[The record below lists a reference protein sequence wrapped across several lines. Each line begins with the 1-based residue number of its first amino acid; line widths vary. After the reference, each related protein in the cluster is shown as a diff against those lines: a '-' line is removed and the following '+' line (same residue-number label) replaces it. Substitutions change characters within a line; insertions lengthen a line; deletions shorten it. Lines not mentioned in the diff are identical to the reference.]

1 MARIFIFIKT
11 CSEMTNYNSIYMLKY
26 NLLFNYAQITT
37 EPHIIL
43 NLLL

>member
-1 MARIFIFIKT
+1 MAKIDIFIKT
-11 CSEMTNYNSIYMLKY
+11 CSEMTNYHMLKY
-26 NLLFNYAQITT
+26 NMLFNYAQITT